1 MYEFNKK
8 EYYINCGRKALDI
21 VPVSCA
27 NCGRKIFPKEGMI
40 PIKCPKCGKLAWEE

>member
-8 EYYINCGRKALDI
+8 EYYSNCGMRALDI

-27 NCGRKIFPKEGMI
+27 NCGRKIFPKDGMI